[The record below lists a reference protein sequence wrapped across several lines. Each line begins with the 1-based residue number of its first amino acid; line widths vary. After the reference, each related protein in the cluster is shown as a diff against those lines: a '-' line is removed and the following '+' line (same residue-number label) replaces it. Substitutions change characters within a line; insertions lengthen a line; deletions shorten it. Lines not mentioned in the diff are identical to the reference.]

1 MASIKNIK
9 KDIDFLV
16 DEVIS
21 DSFLCLSL
29 NPGKKNEEII
39 AVINEIAEKR
49 NDLFDRIN
57 DVPKSGKRQ
66 DIKAHFKA
74 IYDDLFEKVDS
85 SFDKL
90 SKVIEAK

>member
-49 NDLFDRIN
+49 NDLIARTN
-57 DVPKSGKRQ
+57 DVPKSGKRSE
-66 DIKAHFKA
+66 IKAHFKA
-74 IYDDLFEKVDS
+74 IYDDLFEKIDS

-90 SKVIEAK
+90 SKVVEAK